1 MYLNQFESSSEVR
14 LNQILQTL
22 EQVHGVKINIDLD
35 HANSDHVLKETQQS
49 YEAVRDRII
58 KESAFNSYQQN
69 PEYIKSMLILE
80 AVRLMITE
88 IAPKRS
94 RRKRMQESN
103 SKENIKM
110 NERVQVMR
118 AQVDDTAKPGMDN
131 VHEAGRDNDG
141 DGDHD
146 FADVMIARMMKSG
159 MSRKDAIKKTRNKSY
174 NKESMNESIGQTHHY
189 EYQASMARSE
199 LYRNAKYAT
208 SMLNMVTPDQEIQP
222 WIAGS
227 LTKAANYL
235 DKIFHY
241 LDYYQHFEPEQLP
254 EDMDAPMELGE
265 TSGSIARENL
275 MMILEYSTKL
285 FHVIKPG
292 DKLEGWVAMKLT
304 TASECISSC
313 KHYMDYVQFEQNGL
327 DDHFDE
333 GRRAGRKAVAE
344 SILNESEDIEKAQAI
359 IFTRDLTAKVQDMA
373 EEVAKL
379 AVEELMPL
387 IDTLR
392 DRFGPEV
399 ATGYNDAVKPSLEK
413 LLDLTTQT
421 KEELA
426 KASDTVE
433 SGGTPAA
440 TTDIENAAPE
450 GSEDTG
456 EEPVPPEGSKSDL
469 DKAISDLGAEEQPS
483 AESPLGREKKQEVA
497 EGKKGVIPPQF
508 KKNIEKNKDKFKK
521 AKKKVDE
528 NMQTCMECGVGM
540 YENTRDGRMQCNEC
554 GHMIVAEANMYGK
567 DGILPPSQ
575 QSPERLIQQAKAG
588 NIGSAVQWAKNK
600 IMPKKPEGP
609 AMKPSA
615 TGVANPYE
623 IMADDRLAK
632 MATSGDAKAKEELNN
647 RKKKTT
653 AAAKQPIKTTPV
665 QEKAVSKA
673 QQMAAG
679 AALASKRKGSTA
691 GLKGASKSMAKMST
705 KELEKFAGTKHK
717 GLPTR
722 KTKAEEAMS
731 FMKTNRSVFEQQ
743 HGKDFAKHLYATA
756 WKTAYGVPSDYKHAT
771 QIIAECKI
779 KISELTLK
787 LNKHK
792 KEYATMVNEGVVTDP
807 LNVGYGLEG
816 DNIMQNV
823 RRLEKKIAEAKSIM
837 KLRMQEG
844 ISQMMTDITS
854 VEKANSLLETSNT
867 TPYGVIYKTTSGRKS
882 KKMFES
888 IETRNYW
895 IGLRGNS
902 ISDVKMIEPET
913 FERAIN
919 TALRG

>member
-1 MYLNQFESSSEVR
+1 MYLNQFESTSEVR

-22 EQVHGVKINIDLD
+22 EHVHGVKINIDLD
-35 HANSDHVLKETQQS
+35 KPTSDRVLKETQQS
-49 YEAVRDRII
+49 YEAIRDSII

-103 SKENIKM
+103 STQNIKM
-110 NERVQVMR
+110 NERVQVMK
-118 AQVDDTAKPGMDN
+118 AQVNDQAKPGMDN
-131 VHEAGRDNDG
+131 VHEAGRDQDNDG
-141 DGDHD
+141 DND
-146 FADVMIARMMKSG
+146 FADIMIARMMKSG
-159 MSRKDAIKKTRNKSY
+159 MSRQDAIKKTRNKSY

-208 SMLNMVTPDQEIQP
+208 SMLNMVKADNEIQP
-222 WIAGS
+222 WIAGA

-254 EDMDAPMELGE
+254 EDMEAPMELGE

-275 MMILEYSTKL
+275 MLILEYSTKL
-285 FHVIKPG
+285 FSIIKPG

-304 TASECISSC
+304 TASECVSSC

-344 SILNESEDIEKAQAI
+344 SMIRESEDIEKAQAI
-359 IFTRDLTAKVQDMA
+359 IFTRDLTAKIQDMA

-421 KEELA
+421 KEQLA
-426 KASDTVE
+426 TASETVE

-440 TTDIENAAPE
+440 KTDIENAAPE
-450 GSEDTG
+450 GEESTGDEPTSEPTG
-456 EEPVPPEGSKSDL
+456 DESDL
-469 DKAISDLGAEEQPS
+469 DSAIADLGGKEKPS
-483 AESPLGREKKQEVA
+483 PDEPLGRSKKEEVS
-497 EGKKGVIPPQF
+497 EGKKGKIPPEF
-508 KKNIEKNKDKFKK
+508 LKNIEKNTKK
-521 AKKKVDE
+521 KNAKKGKVSE
-528 NMQTCMECGVGM
+528 NVEESKMTCMECGVGM
-540 YENTRDGRMQCNEC
+540 YENTGTGRMQCNEC
-554 GHMIVAEANMYGK
+554 GHTMVIEANMYGK

-575 QSPERLIQQAKAG
+575 QSPERLIQQAKSG

-600 IMPKKPEGP
+600 IMPKKPTGP
-609 AMKPSA
+609 AAKPGELERLS
-615 TGVANPYE
+615 T
-623 IMADDRLAK
+623 DRLKTMKGPEVAQELAK
-632 MATSGDAKAKEELNN
+632 RAKEE
-647 RKKKTT
+647 KT
-653 AAAKQPIKTTPV
+653 AAKQPVKITQV

-679 AALASKRKGSTA
+679 AALAAKRTGSTA
-691 GLKGASKSMAKMST
+691 GLKGASKAMSKMST
-705 KELEKFAGTKHK
+705 KELEKFAGTKHN
-717 GLPTR
+717 GLPNR
-722 KTKAEEAMS
+722 KTKTDEAVKFINS
-731 FMKTNRSVFEQQ
+731 KRSVFEERYGVDCIRQ
-743 HGKDFAKHLYATA
+743 LYAAA
-756 WKTAYGVPSDYKHAT
+756 WKTAYGVSADYTKAEKV
-771 QIIAECKI
+771 IAECKV
-779 KISELTLK
+779 KISDLYSK
-787 LNKHK
+787 LEEHK
-792 KEYATMVNEGVVTDP
+792 NEYSKMVNEGIVTDP
-807 LNVGYGLEG
+807 LNLGYGLEG
-816 DNIMQNV
+816 DSIMQNV
-823 RRLEKKIAEAKSIM
+823 RRFEKKITEAKSVM

-844 ISQMMTDITS
+844 IAAMLADITS
-854 VEKANSLLETSNT
+854 VEKATTLSETASA
-867 TPYGVIYKTTSGRKS
+867 TPYGVIYKTASGRKS

-902 ISDVKMIEPET
+902 IQDVKMIEPET